1 MAVPDVPPF
10 LVRTLLAPLAWL
22 GRRRGRDTKPRSAK

>member
-1 MAVPDVPPF
+1 VPPF

-22 GRRRGRDTKPRSAK
+22 GRRHRDAKPGSAG